1 MPKKAKTPG
10 QPMHEII
17 AIRALPQFKEE
28 VIQLAAQ
35 AGYTHFSD
43 YIRDAIL
50 TKNATTKEQ
59 HA

>member
-17 AIRALPQFKEE
+17 AIRALPEFKEQ
-28 VIQLAAQ
+28 VIQLSEK

-50 TKNATTKEQ
+50 EKNATIKEI